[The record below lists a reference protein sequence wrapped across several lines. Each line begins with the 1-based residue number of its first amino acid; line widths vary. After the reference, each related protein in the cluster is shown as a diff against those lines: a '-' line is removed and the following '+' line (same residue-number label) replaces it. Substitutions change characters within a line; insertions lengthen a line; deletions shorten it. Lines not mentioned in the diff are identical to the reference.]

1 MLTNRKPLYGQGDME
16 HFDKQDQQFVI
27 AILDLLS
34 YSVPQGPAEWQS
46 ARRERL
52 SGASSS

>member
-1 MLTNRKPLYGQGDME
+1 ME